1 MRVPLGRP
9 PGPRRSRVDLL
20 RNDVEDDVL
29 VPTAHHGPQRVVS
42 PDGCADVVG
51 RGDACV
57 VDANDDV
64 ALLEARA
71 GGEMLLF

>member
-1 MRVPLGRP
+1 MRVPLDRP

-51 RGDACV
+51 
-57 VDANDDV
+57 
-64 ALLEARA
+64 
-71 GGEMLLF
+71 